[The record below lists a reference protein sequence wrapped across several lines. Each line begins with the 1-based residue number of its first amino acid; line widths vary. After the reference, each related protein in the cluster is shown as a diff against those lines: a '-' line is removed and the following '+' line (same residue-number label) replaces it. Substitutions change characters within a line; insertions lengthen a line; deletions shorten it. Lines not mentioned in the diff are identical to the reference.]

1 MQLKHIKLAGFKS
14 FVDPTKISF
23 PTNLVGV
30 VGPNGCGKSNV
41 IDAVRWVLGEL
52 SAKNLRGESM
62 VDVIFNGSENRKAS
76 GQCSIE
82 LLFDNSSGKIG
93 GEYAAFNEISIKR
106 VMNRDAQSTYF
117 INSTKCRRK
126 DVQDIFLGTGLGPSS
141 YAIIE
146 QGMVSRLVSAKP
158 EELRTH
164 IEEAAGVSKYRER
177 RRETESRIKKTK
189 ENLSRVKDIKDE
201 IERLI
206 RRLENQANAAEKYN
220 SLKKEESENQIN
232 TAILFSLEAKKNRDQ
247 LQKSLDGLNRDL
259 KIKQA
264 ESDTKQSQIDE
275 FRTQNE
281 SVVDSYE
288 TAQKNFYTIGA
299 EIAKHEANLQN
310 ISKSEASNLAALERA
325 KESYEKAVEKES
337 TFKDLSPKQQEL
349 KLNISI
355 IKALDAVKN
364 TDAIVEKIK
373 PLEDSIESKQSD
385 LDSREEAINSVKE
398 KQKTANLK
406 LDELKASSFSI
417 GGNIARLEGSI
428 FNLEKVESQ
437 ANRDLVSVKES
448 YKKAKEKESSTDNLS
463 PKEKAIHLIDSISDL
478 LTNLGS
484 SANVIN
490 DKVKELK
497 ELLMSIL
504 KIASDQS
511 KSYTEEFL
519 KRQHEVEALI
529 QKTSEEKVS
538 AKQSLVTLT
547 SQQESLNESLITSSS
562 ALATLDAEVR
572 ELDGGKLFVANEMRS
587 LEKDVSNLRLD
598 LRTYEINLQNASQVL
613 DKAGINISELDQNK
627 YQGMDLEGLEV
638 SLDDI
643 QKNINDLGS
652 INLASPDEYL
662 DRQNE
667 LFETIK
673 NSKDKKLEIQN
684 IMSDLVNKSSNA
696 ESILLEIRQKQ
707 SRFNESMRELENKK
721 SIAELDLKSISEK
734 VTNVRLDL
742 KTYEINLEN
751 ANAKIK
757 DAGLKIEDIDY
768 SKYDGMQIKELQ
780 DRLAD
785 IQAKIIRLGA
795 INLAAPEEIAQES
808 KRKEELDIQYND
820 LTEALDKLSG
830 AIKTIDT
837 ETKTR
842 FQDSFDAINARM
854 KEVFAKLFGGG
865 YAELALTEGD
875 ALNAGVIIM
884 ARPPGKKNS
893 SISQLSGGEKA
904 LTALALVFG
913 IFELNPA
920 PFCILDEVDA
930 PLDDLNTMRFINMV
944 EEMSKTVQFIFITHN
959 KVSMEKSDHLMG
971 VTMQEAGV
979 SRMVS
984 VDVNQALEFAE
995 A

>member
-1 MQLKHIKLAGFKS
+1 MQLKHIKLSGFKS

-23 PTNLVGV
+23 PSNLVGV

-62 VDVIFNGSENRKAS
+62 VDVIFNGSENRKPS

-93 GEYAAFNEISIKR
+93 GEYASYNEISIKR
-106 VMNRDAQSTYF
+106 VMTRDAQSTYF

-146 QGMVSRLVSAKP
+146 QGMVSKLVSAKP

-220 SLKKEESENQIN
+220 NLKEEEGQIQ
-232 TAILFSLEAKKNRDQ
+232 TDIAILYSLEAKNNKEK
-247 LQKSLDGLNRDL
+247 LQKNLEALNRDF

-264 ESDTKQSQIDE
+264 ESDSKQAQIDDY
-275 FRTQNE
+275 RTQNE
-281 SVVDSYE
+281 SVINAYE
-288 TAQKNFYTIGA
+288 IAQKNFYTIGA
-299 EIAKHEANLQN
+299 EIAKHESDLHN
-310 ISKSEASNLAALERA
+310 INKSEATNLEALERA
-325 KESYEKAVEKES
+325 QKSYQDALEKES
-337 TFKDLSPKQQEL
+337 VFKDLSPKEKEL
-349 KLNISI
+349 KLNIAI
-355 IKALDAVKN
+355 VKAFDALEKKN
-364 TDAIVEKIK
+364 TIGKAIQ
-373 PLEDSIESKQSD
+373 PLEDQINIKQGELDSKQDIFDSIKANKDKVVSEIKGLQDDQFSIEA
-385 LDSREEAINSVKE
+385 E
-398 KQKTANLK
+398 
-406 LDELKASSFSI
+406 
-417 GGNIARLEGSI
+417 IARTEGSI
-428 FNLEKVESQ
+428 KNLNNLEENAHSDFKEASRNY
-437 ANRDLVSVKES
+437 ANAV
-448 YKKAKEKESSTDNLS
+448 EKESNNDHLN
-463 PKEKAIHLIDSISDL
+463 PKEKAMHLLDTISEL
-478 LTNLGS
+478 LKSFGS
-484 SANVIN
+484 NA
-490 DKVKELK
+490 DKVNSKLSELK

-511 KSYTEEFL
+511 KSFTAEYLNQKNRAEETINKTKSDKKDAENKL
-519 KRQHEVEALI
+519 QDLNNQKIAINKQIDSQASI
-529 QKTSEEKVS
+529 QANIDT
-538 AKQSLVTLT
+538 Q
-547 SQQESLNESLITSSS
+547 LNEMDSNKSIVSN
-562 ALATLDAEVR
+562 
-572 ELDGGKLFVANEMRS
+572 ELRS
-587 LEKDVSNLRLD
+587 LEKQINDLRLE
-598 LRTYEINLQNASQVL
+598 LRTHEVNLENASNVL
-613 DKAGINISELDQNK
+613 EKAEVSISDFDPNQYK
-627 YQGMDLEGLEV
+627 GMDLKGLEE
-638 SLDDI
+638 SLDEI
-643 QKNINDLGS
+643 QKNIAQLGS
-652 INLASPDEYL
+652 VNLASPEEYL
-662 DRQNE
+662 NRENE
-667 LFETIK
+667 L
-673 NSKDKKLEIQN
+673 KKLIEEAEIKKSEIQV
-684 IMSDLVNKSSNA
+684 IMDELVDKSSKA
-696 ESILLEIRQKQ
+696 ESELTTIRQKQ
-707 SRFNESMRELENKK
+707 SQFNESLRELENQKNV
-721 SIAELDLKSISEK
+721 AELDLKSLSEK
-734 VTNVRLDL
+734 VTNLRLEL
-742 KTYEINLEN
+742 KTHEINLDN
-751 ANAKIK
+751 ANTKIK
-757 DAGLKIEDIDY
+757 EAGLNIESIDY
-768 SKYDGMQIKELQ
+768 ARYENMDLNELQ
-780 DRLAD
+780 DSLTD

-795 INLAAPEEIAQES
+795 INLAAPEEIASES
-808 KRKEELDIQYND
+808 KRKEELDVQYND
-820 LTEALDKLSG
+820 LTEALEKLTG
-830 AIKTIDT
+830 AIKTIDL

-842 FQDSFDAINARM
+842 FQDSFDSINKRM
-854 KEVFAKLFGGG
+854 KEVFSKLFGGG
-865 YAELALTEGD
+865 FAELALTEDD
-875 ALNAGVIIM
+875 ALNAGVVIM

-904 LTALALVFG
+904 LTALALVFA

-995 A
+995 V